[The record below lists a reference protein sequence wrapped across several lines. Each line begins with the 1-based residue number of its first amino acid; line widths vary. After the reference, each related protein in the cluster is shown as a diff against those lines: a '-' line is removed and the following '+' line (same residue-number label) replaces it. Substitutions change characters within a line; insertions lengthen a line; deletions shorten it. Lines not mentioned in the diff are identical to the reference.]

1 MARSD
6 VSRASGSTA
15 LLPLLSFT
23 LVHKVSLLL
32 CLLTLLSLR
41 GVDAAFPSLF
51 PCLFEAAASSLSG
64 KDLSETG
71 SGLSSSAVFGTSV
84 WS

>member
-1 MARSD
+1 MFPEHQEVQPFCPFYPS
-6 VSRASGSTA
+6 
-15 LLPLLSFT
+15 PL
-23 LVHKVSLLL
+23 VYKVSLLL

-51 PCLFEAAASSLSG
+51 LCLFEAAASSLSG